1 MGGKLDSTIKYID
14 TNDLF
19 LLTIFDID
27 KAEFLMKYMPSP
39 KIREQYGSGVEL
51 FESLNANGHKN
62 LIIKSHKKSG
72 TGKPKLE
79 EPFTVSFSAGGQTES
94 QPVLQPVATS
104 QPVLQAVP
112 MPKNDLSTFGL
123 GIPQLMDLHVEKN
136 EANRLRTEV
145 AELKSEV
152 KRLTEEN
159 KKFHEQILSDKYD
172 YDKQKDKSNTTKEI
186 ISGLA
191 GVMPMVME
199 HLKPSSNG
207 LGSPQ
212 QPETFGSLIKNNF
225 AQNLKS
231 LDDITVSVLD
241 KVVNQLGVNEQFSN
255 EFIELLKKY
264 DLWH

>member
-1 MGGKLDSTIKYID
+1 MGGKLDSTINYID

-27 KAEFLMKYMPSP
+27 KAEFLMKYMPAP
-39 KIREQYGSGVEL
+39 KIREQYGTGTEF
-51 FESLNANGHKN
+51 FENLNANGHKN

-79 EPFTVSFSAGGQTES
+79 EPFTVSFSDAG
-94 QPVLQPVATS
+94 QPELQPVVTT
-104 QPVLQAVP
+104 QPPLQAVP

-136 EANRLRTEV
+136 EANRLRTEN
-145 AELKSEV
+145 AELKAE
-152 KRLTEEN
+152 KNRLAEEN

-191 GVMPMVME
+191 GVLPVLME
-199 HLKPSSNG
+199 NLKPSTSG

-212 QPETFGSLIKNNF
+212 SENYGSNVKNNF
-225 AQNLKS
+225 AKSLRS

-241 KVVNQLGVNEQFSN
+241 KIVNQLGINEQFSN
-255 EFIELLKKY
+255 EFIQLLKNY
-264 DLWH
+264 NLWQ